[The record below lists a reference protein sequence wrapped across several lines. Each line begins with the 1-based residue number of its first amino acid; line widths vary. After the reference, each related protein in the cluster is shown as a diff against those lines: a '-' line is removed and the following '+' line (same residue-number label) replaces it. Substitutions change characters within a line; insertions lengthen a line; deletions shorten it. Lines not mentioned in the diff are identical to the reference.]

1 MVAQRRF
8 YQDEA
13 IDRIQH
19 ELRENNISSGIVHM
33 ATGTGKSVVQND
45 AVKLLFPIE
54 SYRSILIGG
63 LSRSLNL
70 QALNG
75 FKRQYPECATKI
87 VVGNKLKPGIGLM
100 MGNYNVPD
108 ARIIVGSAQTLMPRG
123 LQEKGTPEN
132 ELITRADVELREG
145 GIFLS
150 SKSKRRWLI
159 SPRFD
164 QILAH
169 GPIHLWQHDE
179 AHHAPADGSLYT
191 IGILSPEAVAKT
203 GLKLKR
209 GEVVQGQLDLIYRL
223 LGLPPLKVVGYT
235 ATPVRADNKAMSNVF
250 QKIIYSFG
258 DRKAEEA
265 EVIRPVGQVFR
276 VQIMSETEEEG
287 PLKAVENWEERIV
300 EAYKEKASDRTA
312 VAFVGAIGGL
322 SAIDASKSLSR
333 VFNEHGITSVH
344 IDGESWTD
352 TDGTEKSNSL
362 RPGLFDRI
370 QRGEIRVVT
379 NFGVLTEGIDIT
391 RLDCVLLARSVNAPM
406 LTQII
411 GRARRNYTDPIT
423 GVVKKDAMLIDF
435 TGKELVMLT
444 AGMLRGI
451 KIDMFQEE
459 QEEAEDEE
467 GEILLAGTDMRDIK
481 QAGIIKGVSNTY
493 KISDIVRRSAGQWY
507 VASDGK
513 LSLSVSQEDSLLI
526 TIPHFGTADFYSQ
539 IMEREDLPQEILD
552 LAMFLYDVN
561 SQFTLWHCVKS
572 TKGWGIKGQGFI
584 FQDPA
589 LDMIE
594 ANAIEY
600 AESREN
606 YVPSFAG
613 KGKSWRRGGVSEAQL
628 RFLAGLLPDKK
639 DCGTLSSGEAA
650 QLITHTLAE
659 RAVSKV
665 LQSMRDYVAE
675 AVK

>member
-1 MVAQRRF
+1 MVAIRRF

-13 IDRIQH
+13 IDRTRV
-19 ELRENNISSGIVHM
+19 ELKENNISSGIVHM
-33 ATGTGKSVVQND
+33 ATGAGKSVVQND
-45 AVKLLFPIE
+45 TVKLLYPIQN
-54 SYRSILIGG
+54 YRSILIGG

-70 QALNG
+70 QAVNG

-87 VVGNKLKPGIGLM
+87 VVGSKLKPGIGLV
-100 MGNYNVPD
+100 MGNYDVVD
-108 ARIIVGSAQTLMPRG
+108 ARIVVGSAQTLMPRG

-132 ELITRADVELREG
+132 ELIQRSDVELRDG

-150 SKSKRRWLI
+150 KTSKRRWLI

-169 GPIHLWQHDE
+169 GQIHIWLHDE

-191 IGILSPEAVAKT
+191 IGILSPEAVQKT

-209 GEVVQGQLDLIYRL
+209 GEVIQGQLDLIYRY

-258 DRKAEEA
+258 DKKAEEA
-265 EVIRPVGQVFR
+265 EVIRPVGDVYR

-287 PLKAVENWEERIV
+287 PLKAVENWEDRIV
-300 EAYKEKASDRTA
+300 EAYKEKAHDRTA

-322 SAIDASKSLSR
+322 GAIDASKSLSR
-333 VFNEHGITSVH
+333 AFNLAGIPSVH

-352 TDGTEKSNSL
+352 TDGTEKPNSQ

-370 QRGEIRVVT
+370 QRGEIRVVS

-411 GRARRNYTDPIT
+411 GRARRNYTDPDT
-423 GVVKKDAMLIDF
+423 GIAKKDAMLIDF

-451 KIDMFQEE
+451 KIDMFQDNEE
-459 QEEAEDEE
+459 VEDEE
-467 GEILLAGTDMRDIK
+467 GEILLPGTDMRDIK
-481 QAGIIKGVSNTY
+481 QAGVIKGVSNTY

-507 VASDGK
+507 VATDGK
-513 LSLSVSQEDSLLI
+513 LSLSVSAEDSLLI
-526 TIPHFGTADFYSQ
+526 TIPHFGTADYYSQ
-539 IMEREDLPQEILD
+539 IAERDDLPQEILD
-552 LAMFLYDVN
+552 LALFLYDVN

-572 TKGWGIKGQGFI
+572 VKGWGIQGKGFI
-584 FQDPA
+584 RQDPA

-594 ANAIEY
+594 ADAVEY
-600 AESREN
+600 AESRDN
-606 YVPSFAG
+606 YTPSFAG
-613 KGKSWRRGGVSEAQL
+613 KGKNWRRSGVSEPQL
-628 RFLAGLLPDKK
+628 KFLKSLLPDKE
-639 DCGTLSSGEAA
+639 DCGKLSSGEAA

-665 LQSMRDYVAE
+665 IQSMRDYVE
-675 AVK
+675 EQIK